1 MTNRKCKGIASRRKI
16 VLLAFLAV
24 LALNLPGPW
33 SYAADLNHR
42 QIYAQAAPAVVF
54 VYASSEGK
62 AMMGTG
68 SIIHGDGY
76 VVTNAHVVT
85 DKETGQPFQSVWIAF
100 KPAQPIGKREEDLKR
115 RNNAQVVALDHELD
129 LALLKLEQPPLPL
142 AVLPFG
148 DSSAIQIGDHVAA
161 IGHPES
167 GGLWS
172 LTTGVISANHADFN
186 QVPGKHVFQTETGL
200 NRGNSGGPLLDA
212 NGRQIGVNTAI
223 ARKSSADGLAITSI
237 SFAIKSRVVQS
248 WLAKQGVKIQLA
260 SEAVPLPSAH
270 AAPSME
276 AKKLEAE
283 LPPERPYNVDE
294 LVRDLSKLER
304 DLTSQG
310 DDSRRRIQN
319 LLEGGRP

>member
-1 MTNRKCKGIASRRKI
+1 MIQRKYHDTTRRTHAI
-16 VLLAFLAV
+16 WLVLLAV
-24 LALNLPGPW
+24 LALNLPSPW

-42 QIYAQAAPAVVF
+42 QIYAKAAPAVVF

-85 DKETGQPFQSVWIAF
+85 DKETGQPFQKVWIAF
-100 KPAQPIGKREEDLKR
+100 KPAQPVGKREEDLKR
-115 RNNAQVVALDHELD
+115 WNNAQVVALDLDLD

-212 NGRQIGVNTAI
+212 NGRQVGVNTAI
-223 ARKSSADGLAITSI
+223 ARKSAADGLAITSI
-237 SFAIKSRVVQS
+237 SFSIKSRVVQS

-260 SEAVPLPSAH
+260 SEAVPLLSAH

-276 AKKLEAE
+276 AKKPEAE
-283 LPPERPYNVDE
+283 LPPKQPYNVDE

-319 LLEGGRP
+319 LLEGGSP